1 MKPLSLHIKT
11 ALLTST
17 IVLFVIAAT
26 VALFGS
32 RVVGQLQ
39 DGQKQVADLEAA
51 SLAENINNL
60 GFPRDYGQ
68 IASSVEMLRQSRPNR
83 DDEDQLRI
91 WERKDGAF
99 IKRVANPNDAYPEKL
114 TEEAKTVLRN
124 GLGVKAEE
132 ADGSGTVYRV
142 FIPFFEGER
151 VSGAVEAIEKID
163 TTWTLLA
170 NYLWSEMWLAL
181 ASVTFLSVSIY
192 GLFQFL
198 VYRPLEEISRTITKA
213 KNGALDARVNLR
225 SENEIGA
232 LGQEF
237 NRMLAEIGEM
247 TAERERRQEI
257 LRERVKDA
265 TCELQ
270 TRNEQLEG
278 ANLQIWQTTRKL
290 AELER
295 LASAGQTAAQFAHE
309 VGTPLN
315 LISGHVQLLR
325 LNLNGNETA
334 QNRLEIITA
343 QIERIEKI
351 VRSMLDR
358 TRFNDEGFAEIHLNS
373 VLENISRI
381 VLPTL
386 EAKNI
391 RLSENF
397 ESNLPPIRGNSEHLQ
412 QVFLNLINNA
422 IDAMPKGGELKIALS
437 GGQNKLCVKISD
449 SGIGMNAETK
459 GRIFEPLFTTKQRGQ
474 GTGLGLVVVREILQE
489 HAGEIEVE
497 TAPGNGTTFKISFP
511 QIGEQTEIPADD
523 K

>member
-1 MKPLSLHIKT
+1 MKQLSLHIKT
-11 ALLTST
+11 ALLTSA

-26 VALFGS
+26 VLLFGS

-39 DGQKQVADLEAA
+39 EGQKKVADLEADG
-51 SLAENINNL
+51 LANSINQ
-60 GFPRDYGQ
+60 FDYPRNYILVAGL
-68 IASSVEMLRQSRPNR
+68 VELLRQARPDR
-83 DDEDQLRI
+83 DELDQIRI
-91 WERKDGAF
+91 WERTGGVF
-99 IKRVANPNDAYPEKL
+99 VKRVANPNDAYPEIL
-114 TEEAKTVLRN
+114 TEETRTLLLNRIP
-124 GLGVKAEE
+124 VKAEQS
-132 ADGSGTVYRV
+132 DVNGTVYRV
-142 FIPFFEGER
+142 LVPIYEGNR
-151 VSGAVEAIEKID
+151 VSGAVEAIERID
-163 TTWTLLA
+163 NTWTLLSK
-170 NYLWSEMWLAL
+170 YLWSELWLAFG
-181 ASVTFLSVSIY
+181 AVSFLSLSIY

-198 VYRPLEEISRTITKA
+198 VYRPLEEISRTVTKA

-225 SENEIGA
+225 SEDEIGK
-232 LGQEF
+232 LGQEI

-257 LRERVKDA
+257 LRERVRDA
-265 TCELQ
+265 TAELK
-270 TRNEQLEG
+270 TRNEQLEQ

-325 LNLNGNETA
+325 LNLTETEAA

-351 VRSMLDR
+351 VRAMLDR
-358 TRFNDEGFAEIHLNS
+358 TKFNDAGFTETDLNS
-373 VLENISRI
+373 VLQNI
-381 VLPTL
+381 VKVVTPTL

-397 ESNLPPIRGNSEHLQ
+397 QDNLSPIRGSAEHLQ

-422 IDAMPKGGELKIALS
+422 VDAMPDGGELRISSNQA
-437 GGQNKLCVKISD
+437 QNIICITVSD
-449 SGIGMNAETK
+449 TGIGMSEETK
-459 GRIFEPLFTTKQRGQ
+459 ARIFEPLFTTKQRGQ

-489 HAGEIEVE
+489 HAAEIEVE
-497 TAPGNGTTFKISFP
+497 SEPGNGTTFRIYFP
-511 QIGEQTEIPADD
+511 AETQ
-523 K
+523 